1 VSEPPAAAGAG
12 RPAIRLPPHFAA
24 RARDVLDGTVPPVTP
39 RDAAT
44 VMLLRPAVQRDS
56 EGAAGAEGL
65 QVYMLRRRPSMAFAP
80 GAYVFPGGSVDASD
94 ADDQIAWTGPDA
106 AEWGRLLDAPAPLAR
121 ALVCAA
127 VRETFEESGVLLAGP
142 AEPGAGP
149 VLARTG
155 DDEWEADRRALLA
168 GSLTLAELLRRRGLV
183 LRSDLLR
190 PWARWI
196 TPVTEERRYD
206 TRFFAAALPAGQQA
220 RDVGGEADET
230 AWMEPSAAL
239 AAAKQ
244 REIAL
249 MPPTAV
255 TLGELRACGNV
266 QVALAARRRITALI
280 PEVYLANGA
289 AWLTVPAGLEYP
301 L

>member
-1 VSEPPAAAGAG
+1 MTEPPSPGGG

-24 RARDVLDGTVPPVTP
+24 RARDVLEGTVPPVTP

-44 VMLLRPAVQRDS
+44 VMLLRPAVQG
-56 EGAAGAEGL
+56 EGGGL

-94 ADDQIAWTGPDA
+94 RDDGIAWAGPDA

-142 AEPGAGP
+142 AGPDAEP

-155 DDEWEADRRALLA
+155 DDDWEADRRALLA
-168 GSLTLAELLRRRGLV
+168 GSLTLAGLLRRRRLV

-206 TRFFAAALPAGQQA
+206 TRFFAAALPAGQHA

-230 AWMEPSAAL
+230 AWMEPGAAL
-239 AAAKQ
+239 AAAGR

-255 TLGELRACGNV
+255 TLGELRASGDV
-266 QVALAARRRITALI
+266 PAALTARRRFWPTA
-280 PEVYLANGA
+280 PRG
-289 AWLTVPAGLEYP
+289 
-301 L
+301 